1 VKKLRQVLI
10 ILIRIKRI
18 RKFILFIGFISALGI
33 FALTSVSASELEGL
47 EEYYE
52 EIASNSPRVSLELE
66 NFTSPEGASDSVNII
81 IFLTII
87 ALAPSIL
94 VLMTGFTRIL
104 IVLSFVRN
112 ALGLQQTPPN
122 QVLIGISLFLTIF
135 LMGPVLTDINENAL
149 QPYIN
154 EELTMDEAFAA
165 AMEPVRGFMFYQLSS
180 PNSNELNTF
189 LDIAGQER
197 PEELED
203 IGNDVLIPAF
213 IMNEI
218 KLAFIMGFF
227 IYVPFLIIDL
237 VVASTLMSL
246 GMMMLPPAMV
256 SMPFK
261 LILFML
267 VDGWAMITTTLMGS
281 FL

>member
-1 VKKLRQVLI
+1 MVLV
-10 ILIRIKRI
+10 RTRKIKNV
-18 RKFILFIGFISALGI
+18 ILFIVFVGAVGISALMGVSGAEIIDPVDEGI
-33 FALTSVSASELEGL
+33 DFEGVA
-47 EEYYE
+47 E
-52 EIASNSPRVSLELE
+52 EILALVDGLGEPDV
-66 NFTSPEGASDSVNII
+66 ASDAVNIL

-122 QVLIGISLFLTIF
+122 QVLIGIALFLTIF
-135 LMGPVLTDINENAL
+135 LMAPIFSQMNEEAL

-154 EELTMDEAFAA
+154 EEINLEEAFDA
-165 AMEPVRGFMFYQLSS
+165 AMVPLREFMFAQLFSTRMGA
-180 PNSNELNTF
+180 NDLNMF
-189 LDIAGQER
+189 LDIAGQPM
-197 PEELED
+197 PEELGE
-203 IGNDVLIPAF
+203 IGNEVLIPAF
-213 IMNEI
+213 IMGEI
-218 KLAFIMGFF
+218 RRAFMIGFL

-237 VVASTLMSL
+237 VTASTLMSL

-267 VDGWAMITTTLMGS
+267 VDGWALITSNLMLT
-281 FL
+281 FM

>member
-1 VKKLRQVLI
+1 MVLV
-10 ILIRIKRI
+10 RTRKIKNV
-18 RKFILFIGFISALGI
+18 ILFIVFVGAVGMSALMG
-33 FALTSVSASELEGL
+33 VSGAEIIDPADGGMDFEGVA
-47 EEYYE
+47 E
-52 EIASNSPRVSLELE
+52 EILALVDGLGDPDV
-66 NFTSPEGASDSVNII
+66 ASDAVNIL

-122 QVLIGISLFLTIF
+122 QVLIGIALFLTIF
-135 LMGPVLTDINENAL
+135 LMAPVFSQMNEEAL

-154 EELTMDEAFAA
+154 EEINLEEAFDA
-165 AMEPVRGFMFYQLSS
+165 AMAPLREFMFAQLFSTRMGA
-180 PNSNELNTF
+180 NDLNMF
-189 LDIAGQER
+189 LDIAGQPM
-197 PEELED
+197 PEELGE
-203 IGNDVLIPAF
+203 IGNEVLIPAF
-213 IMNEI
+213 IMGEI
-218 KLAFIMGFF
+218 RRAFMIGFL

-237 VVASTLMSL
+237 VTASTLMSL

-267 VDGWAMITTTLMGS
+267 VDGWSLITNNLMLT
-281 FL
+281 FR